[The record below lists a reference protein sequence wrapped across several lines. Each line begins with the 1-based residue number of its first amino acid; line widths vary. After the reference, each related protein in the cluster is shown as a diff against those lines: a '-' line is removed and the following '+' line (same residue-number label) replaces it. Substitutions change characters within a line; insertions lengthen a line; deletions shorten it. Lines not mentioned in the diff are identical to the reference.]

1 MIVNV
6 NVEIL
11 EQLME
16 LPYEQGIQLLVGVL
30 IIP

>member
-16 LPYEQGIQLLVGVL
+16 LPYEQGTQLLVGVL